1 MTVALLPG
9 LLSAPVA
16 DLKTQTSLPI
26 LLPDA
31 IVTEIDPLYPSAAGS
46 AREYSIGLGA
56 VEDCG
61 GATACFVADFSARK
75 GGKARGPR
83 KATLAKGRKGRFKPL
98 TCGASCSAP
107 SIEWKERGIV
117 YRIAANVGTKRT
129 ERKLLVRMANQAIR
143 RGPR

>member
-1 MTVALLPG
+1 MPRKKA
-9 LLSAPVA
+9 
-16 DLKTQTSLPI
+16 
-26 LLPDA
+26 
-31 IVTEIDPLYPSAAGS
+31 DPLATYKKKRDFAKTEEPEGKVGS
-46 AREYSIGLGA
+46 R
-56 VEDCG
+56 
-61 GATACFVADFSARK
+61 
-75 GGKARGPR
+75 GKARGPR